1 MEPAIFAA
9 DGGRRL
15 GDFTGLPF
23 RLYRN
28 APLWVPQLIMDVKSI
43 LDKKKNPF
51 FAHGEAQYF
60 VAYNGKEPVG
70 RVAAIIDRNY
80 NKYHNVNAG
89 WFGFFE
95 CINDRDTAKALMR
108 SAFGWLKDREMNVV
122 YGPAS
127 PTLNDEAGM
136 LLEGYDKSPCIM
148 MPYNPPYYHELMAAV
163 SMEKA
168 KDLYAW
174 YLSSSVEPTER
185 ISRIVERIK
194 KRDNITLRPLDMK
207 HFRRDLDIVK
217 AIYNSAWEQNWD
229 FASMTDAELEYTAAK
244 LKPIVMPEMVQFI
257 EIDGRAVAVAIVMP
271 DINIVL
277 KKMGGRLFP
286 FGLLKFLYYRRK
298 ITEVRLMILGVLPEY
313 RGRGYDAV
321 LYHAMLMTAKKVG
334 ITGGELSW
342 TLEDNDAINKGI
354 EAMGGKI
361 YKKYRVYKKDL

>member
-1 MEPAIFAA
+1 MEPAIFTA
-9 DGGRRL
+9 DGGSKLR
-15 GDFTGLPF
+15 DFIRLPF

-28 APLWVPQLIMDVKSI
+28 DPLWVPQLIMDVKSM

-51 FAHGEAQYF
+51 FAHGEARYF
-60 VAYNGKEPVG
+60 VAYNGGEPVG
-70 RVAAIIDRNY
+70 RVAAVIDRNY
-80 NKYHNVNAG
+80 NRYHNVNAG

-95 CINDRDTAKALMR
+95 CVNDKDTAKALLR
-108 SAFGWLKDREMNVV
+108 SACGWLKDREMDVV

-148 MPYNPPYYHELMAAV
+148 MPYNPPYYHELMIA
-163 SMEKA
+163 SGMEKA

-174 YLSSSVEPTER
+174 YLSSSVEPPER

-194 KRDNITLRPLDMK
+194 KRDNITLRQLDMK
-207 HFRRDLDIVK
+207 NFRRDLEIVK
-217 AIYNSAWEQNWD
+217 AIYNSAWEHNWD

-271 DINIVL
+271 DINRVL
-277 KKMGGRLFP
+277 KKMGGHLFP
-286 FGLLKFLYYRRK
+286 FGLLKFLYYRKK

-313 RGRGYDAV
+313 RGRGFDAV

-354 EAMGGKI
+354 EAMGGEI